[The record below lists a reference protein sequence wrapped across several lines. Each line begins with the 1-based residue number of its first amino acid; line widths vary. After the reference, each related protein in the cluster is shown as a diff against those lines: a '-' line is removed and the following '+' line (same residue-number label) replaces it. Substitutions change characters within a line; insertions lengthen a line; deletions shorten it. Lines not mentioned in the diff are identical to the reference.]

1 MKMHFFR
8 FDTDDLDLMT
18 RKDRDHFL
26 WYLADHL
33 YHLSFAVKLLLYLIF
48 IGLFRTSTVECCRSY
63 QCLCSQGNDP
73 DDVSSTCEHCD
84 CAEEHS
90 SLEASPPG
98 GVDRNNPNNSDGS
111 HSPTTDYSHLPH
123 CPHNH
128 VTSNHV
134 IRRDTT
140 VWRQQH
146 WMTSQQLGVTS
157 QFLLTEENFVKQI
170 VTSWTPSDVILW
182 ISAKHDAAITWLCVK
197 SVCRGLYE
205 GFSRMV
211 SPVAVFCTNQIWT
224 KKPPK
229 FCRSFPDV
237 EPETHNDGNGIGQ
250 KRTHQCVFD
259 LLNQNPLVLWFP
271 HTIWKLAQLEG
282 ISWKKILKLSGDDCI
297 FLTISERWIT
307 DNTM

>member
-1 MKMHFFR
+1 MWHPTKAHHKSSNRHSRCITSILGVLGVVIYSLILWTTSVHKHPTDKDVFVCNYIDKYMDIIRIFVKADTFVTAVMPYAMLPMVNIIIILQIMIKCCSLQRYKHPAMASLDRNSRTWNNIVKTRKQVWLTVSLLIVSSLLWCLNILSQWFKIRHFFR

-140 VWRQQH
+140 V
-146 WMTSQQLGVTS
+146 
-157 QFLLTEENFVKQI
+157 
-170 VTSWTPSDVILW
+170 
-182 ISAKHDAAITWLCVK
+182 
-197 SVCRGLYE
+197 
-205 GFSRMV
+205 
-211 SPVAVFCTNQIWT
+211 
-224 KKPPK
+224 
-229 FCRSFPDV
+229 
-237 EPETHNDGNGIGQ
+237 
-250 KRTHQCVFD
+250 
-259 LLNQNPLVLWFP
+259 
-271 HTIWKLAQLEG
+271 
-282 ISWKKILKLSGDDCI
+282 
-297 FLTISERWIT
+297 
-307 DNTM
+307 